1 MKLGTENRKKMAFL
15 AVLALLMVYLLYTNV
30 FSGPGGAPDR
40 GGPPEPQESTRAGSG
55 GAAPGP
61 EGTPPGSE
69 GTPAPETPRTQAARA
84 PGSNRNASTGRGE
97 EFHPVLHSKRPEDR
111 IDPMSIDPILRLDLL
126 AKVQGVEQAGG
137 SRNLF
142 QYGPLPVKAETLK
155 GPEPKVIPN
164 PVVKAADDAAKPAAP
179 PPPPPINLKYYG
191 FSTARSNGK
200 KMAFFLDG
208 DEISVAGEGDTVKK
222 RYRVVRIGVNSVV
235 MEDSESKRQQSL
247 PLTEEQTS

>member
-1 MKLGTENRKKMAFL
+1 VVLG
-15 AVLALLMVYLLYTNV
+15 VLALLMVYLLYTNV
-30 FSGPGGAPDR
+30 FSGPGGTPDR
-40 GGPPEPQESTRAGSG
+40 GGAPESQEPARAS
-55 GAAPGP
+55 APAPPGP
-61 EGTPPGSE
+61 EGI
-69 GTPAPETPRTQAARA
+69 PAPDTPRTQAARA
-84 PGSNRNASTGRGE
+84 PGSNRNAASGRGE

-111 IDPMSIDPILRLDLL
+111 IDPMTIDPILRLDLL
-126 AKVQGVEQAGG
+126 AKVQAVELAGG

-142 QYGPLPVKAETLK
+142 QYGPPPIKAETLK
-155 GPEPKVIPN
+155 GPEPKVIPT

-191 FSTARSNGK
+191 FSTARTNGK

-235 MEDSESKRQQSL
+235 MEDTESKRQQSL
-247 PLTEEQTS
+247 PLTEEQPG